1 MGQTISVKYFARRNR
16 PTSDGLIPIYMRI
29 RIGSKRLSIPTK
41 IQVPGHCWNGEKV
54 TGVNDESRKL
64 NQCLNGFTLRA
75 FDLQRELME
84 EGRSITIENMR
95 CKWHGVSLERPRM
108 LMEIFAHHNQQMK
121 ELIDHEF
128 SPLTFERYETS
139 YRHTQGFLRW
149 KFHIDDID
157 IKELKF
163 EFIADYEFWLKTIRK
178 CSHNTA
184 VKYLSNFKKIIH
196 ICRNNGWIPNDPFVG
211 FKMAK
216 REIDKSFLTQHE
228 LDIIMQKEFETERI
242 SEVRDVFIFCCFTGL
257 SYVDVEQL
265 AHDDITIGIDG
276 ERWISTKRQK
286 TDTPTR
292 IPLLPVAIEIMEKY
306 KYYASRIRPNKIMPV
321 GSNQKMNTYL
331 KEIANTC
338 GIKKKITFHI
348 ARHTFATTVTLSNGV
363 PIETVG
369 KMLGHK
375 NLKTTQHY
383 AKILDK
389 KVSED
394 MAMLKVKY
402 QARLPNDDCEKF
414 SVISS

>member
-16 PTSDGLIPIYMRI
+16 PTQDGLIPVYIRI
-29 RIGSKRLSIPTK
+29 RVGQQRLSIPTK
-41 IQVPGHCWNGEKV
+41 IHVPGRHWNGERV
-54 TGVNDESRKL
+54 IGINDEARKL

-84 EGRSITIENMR
+84 EGKSITIENMR

-108 LMEIFAHHNQQMK
+108 LMKIFAHHNQQMK
-121 ELIDHEF
+121 ELINHEF
-128 SPLTFERYETS
+128 SSLTFERYETS
-139 YRHTQGFLRW
+139 YRHTLGFLRW
-149 KFHIDDID
+149 KFQIDDIN

-163 EFIADYEFWLKTIRK
+163 QFIADYEFWLKSIRK
-178 CSHNTA
+178 CSHNTT

-196 ICRNNGWIPNDPFVG
+196 ICRNNGWIVSDPFVG

-216 REIDKSFLTQHE
+216 REIEKSFLTQHE
-228 LDIIMQKEFETERI
+228 LDLIIQREFETERI
-242 SEVRDVFIFCCFTGL
+242 SQVRDIFVFCCFTGL
-257 SYVDVEQL
+257 SYVDVERL
-265 AHDDITIGIDG
+265 THDELTTGIDG
-276 ERWISTKRQK
+276 EQWISTKRKK
-286 TDTPTR
+286 TDVPAR
-292 IPLLPVAIEIMEKY
+292 IPLLPIASAIVDKY
-306 KYYASRIRPNKIMPV
+306 KDYVLRTRPNKVLPV

-331 KEIANTC
+331 KEIAIIC
-338 GIKKKITFHI
+338 GIKKRITFHI

-369 KMLGHK
+369 KMLGHR

-394 MAMLKVKY
+394 MAMLKLRYRVNPPFRE
-402 QARLPNDDCEKF
+402 ARFDTNTG
-414 SVISS
+414 S